1 MASVRVVG
9 RAGFEPATNG
19 LKGRYAL
26 SARCRF
32 PLCAKRMDRTDG
44 QFSHPFCRNLPT
56 LHTPLMAQRVSLW
69 RMGWKVKSYADCDAA
84 TAAPSPS

>member
-1 MASVRVVG
+1 MNTLFSLVG

-32 PLCAKRMDRTDG
+32 PLCAKRMERTDG
-44 QFSHPFCRNLPT
+44 QFSPALCQISPT
-56 LHTPLMAQRVSLW
+56 SGFLRGKPELR
-69 RMGWKVKSYADCDAA
+69 
-84 TAAPSPS
+84 